1 MNVLMKKDI
10 MLECKLTVLYWWYE
24 MFVPLNSQRVQLRTV
39 LLKARTGLSNDHPVA
54 VKWPAGRFTG
64 LLKDVDDG

>member
-1 MNVLMKKDI
+1 
-10 MLECKLTVLYWWYE
+10 